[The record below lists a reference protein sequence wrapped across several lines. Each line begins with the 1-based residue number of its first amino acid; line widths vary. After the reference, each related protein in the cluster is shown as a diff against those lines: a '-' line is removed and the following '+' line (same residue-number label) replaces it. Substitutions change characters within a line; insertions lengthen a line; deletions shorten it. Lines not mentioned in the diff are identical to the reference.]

1 MLLEERYQANRQ
13 IEPVQPARMPGPINQ
28 TKPVFKN
35 YTRQKKLDRLMIYL
49 MLVVLS
55 ILFILPFLWMVSTS
69 IKTESQ
75 AISYPPTLWPA
86 PFDFANY
93 REVFELVPFL
103 QFYWNTIVVTG
114 LTVIGTVASSAI
126 VAYAFARIKGKGRS
140 VWFILLL
147 CTMMLPPQVTMIPV
161 YLIFTELGWVN
172 TFLPLVVP
180 AFLGNAFFIFLLR
193 QFFRAIP
200 KELEESAIID
210 GCSLFGIFWRIV
222 VPLSKP
228 ALITVAILSFMG
240 SWNDFLTPLIYLND
254 IDKYTLALG
263 LQMFNGQQ
271 TMQWGPMMA
280 ASTMV
285 IFPLVVLFFIAQKH
299 FIQGIA
305 LSGIKG

>member
-1 MLLEERYQANRQ
+1 MEQERKANVPL
-13 IEPVQPARMPGPINQ
+13 EPVVPGNTLQSAVP
-28 TKPVFKN
+28 N
-35 YTRQKKLDRLMIYL
+35 YGNYKRQKKMDRLIIYL
-49 MLVVLS
+49 LLVLLS
-55 ILFILPFLWMVSTS
+55 ILFILPFLWMIATS
-69 IKTESQ
+69 LKTESQ
-75 AISYPPTLWPA
+75 AISYPPTLLPS

-93 REVFELVPFL
+93 REVFELVPFI
-103 QFYWNTIVVTG
+103 QFYWNTIIVTG
-114 LTVIGTVASSAI
+114 LTVIGTVISSAL
-126 VAYAFARIKGKGRS
+126 VAYAFARIKGRGRNF
-140 VWFILLL
+140 WFILLL

-172 TFLPLVVP
+172 TFLPLIVP

-228 ALITVAILSFMG
+228 ALITVAILSFMA

-254 IDKYTLALG
+254 MSKYTLALG
-263 LQMFNGQQ
+263 LQIFNGQQ

-285 IFPLVVLFFIAQKH
+285 IFPLILLFFFAQKH

>member
-1 MLLEERYQANRQ
+1 MN
-13 IEPVQPARMPGPINQ
+13 EPAISEKKGLIGHS
-28 TKPVFKN
+28 KPQFKN
-35 YTRQKKLDRLMIYL
+35 YSRQKKFDRIVIYVL
-49 MLVVLS
+49 LIGLS
-55 ILFILPFLWMVSTS
+55 ILFILPFLWMLATS
-69 IKTESQ
+69 LKTESQ

-93 REVFELVPFL
+93 KEVFTLVPFL
-103 QFYWNTIVVTG
+103 KFYGNTILVTG
-114 LTVIGTVASSAI
+114 LTVIGTVASSAL
-126 VAYAFARIKGKGRS
+126 VAYAFARIKGRGRNI
-140 VWFILLL
+140 WFILLL
-147 CTMMLPPQVTMIPV
+147 STMMLPPQVTMIPV

-172 TFLPLVVP
+172 TFYPLIIP
-180 AFLGNAFFIFLLR
+180 AFFGNAFFIFLLR

-240 SWNDFLTPLIYLND
+240 SWNDFMTPLIYLND
-254 IDKYTLALG
+254 MEKYTLALG
-263 LQMFNGQQ
+263 LQIFNGQQ

-280 ASTMV
+280 ASAMV
-285 IFPLVVLFFIAQKH
+285 LFPLIVLFFIAQKH

>member
-1 MLLEERYQANRQ
+1 
-13 IEPVQPARMPGPINQ
+13 
-28 TKPVFKN
+28 
-35 YTRQKKLDRLMIYL
+35 MIYL

-114 LTVIGTVASSAI
+114 LTVIGTVASSAV
-126 VAYAFARIKGKGRS
+126 VAYAFARIKGRGRS

>member
-114 LTVIGTVASSAI
+114 LTVIGTVASSAV
-126 VAYAFARIKGKGRS
+126 VAYAFARIKGRGRS

-210 GCSLFGIFWRIV
+210 GCSLFG
-222 VPLSKP
+222 
-228 ALITVAILSFMG
+228 SFGG
-240 SWNDFLTPLIYLND
+240 S
-254 IDKYTLALG
+254 
-263 LQMFNGQQ
+263 
-271 TMQWGPMMA
+271 
-280 ASTMV
+280 S
-285 IFPLVVLFFIAQKH
+285 FPYRNRR
-299 FIQGIA
+299 
-305 LSGIKG
+305 